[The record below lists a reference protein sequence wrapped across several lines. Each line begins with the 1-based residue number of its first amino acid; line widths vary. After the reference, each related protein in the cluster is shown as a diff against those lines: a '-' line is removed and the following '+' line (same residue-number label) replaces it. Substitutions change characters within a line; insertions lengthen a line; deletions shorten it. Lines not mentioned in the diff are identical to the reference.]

1 MKKWCKAALFLLPLL
16 LFVGVV
22 NWYVDSYAY
31 LRVTYDEIADKMTNM
46 SQNVVGLEESD
57 YNDRNLVLACLNAQK
72 EAKEVVVIGSS
83 RVFTFE
89 HTLFDTDSFYNAGLS
104 EATIYDLWAVTGILA
119 ANGRLP
125 EKMVIGVDAFLFN
138 AAHNN
143 DRWKELESYVQYM
156 DNETGRNTGG
166 GTGVGEESGGDG
178 NGAEVFGEGA
188 EASGKD
194 VEGRPNTGR
203 HYGKWLSLDY
213 FRYNITCLP
222 EGKRFD
228 VFYTEDWETELYTKH
243 YDGSVSYQQ
252 ELREVAEEDVVAM
265 TGQAMEEQVVYR
277 MTDYREI
284 DAESMEM
291 FISLLDYLQSQDVEV
306 ILYLP
311 PYSPM
316 LYDYIESED
325 SFRIT
330 LEVETKIKEIAFEK
344 KAALYGSY
352 DPEGSGLQM
361 SDLYD
366 VYHVKTEKTQDTF
379 FPADIT
385 D

>member
-16 LFVGVV
+16 LFVGAV

-143 DRWKELESYVQYM
+143 DRWKELEAYVQYM
-156 DNETGRNTGG
+156 DKETGRNTGG

-178 NGAEVFGEGA
+178 NGA

-228 VFYTEDWETELYTKH
+228 VFYMEDWETELYTKH

-352 DPEGSGLQM
+352 DPEESGLQM

-366 VYHVKTEKTQDTF
+366 VYHVKTEKTPDTF